1 MTLEEKAEEYA
12 YQYASKGSS
21 KGQYEWN
28 QHYHGFNSGF
38 VAGYTIRDGESQWVS
53 VLDEK
58 PPFVEFVLCYSVKG
72 SISYR
77 CFSKTHEEFTKEQF
91 ISIIGIT
98 HWSLPQ
104 PPKKD

>member
-1 MTLEEKAEEYA
+1 MTVEEKAREYA
-12 YQYASKGSS
+12 LLKGNGKQHALTGLVESS
-21 KGQYEWN
+21 
-28 QHYHGFNSGF
+28 FT
-38 VAGYTIRDGESQWVS
+38 AGYNTRDGESQWVS

-72 SISYR
+72 GISYR

-104 PPKKD
+104 PPKNV